1 MPSFLISLVIF
12 GFSVY
17 LFVITLRRIKQ
28 LEDGAL
34 DVRLKKE
41 MESLIVEFNAAA
53 TRNISMLEAKIEELQ
68 KLIQKANQKIIQLDE
83 KIDRAQRPIV
93 VEKIVE
99 KKPEKVSSQEV
110 GSSPQAKTL
119 AGEHIS
125 PTKEKK
131 DVSLSREEQL
141 KKWLRE
147 GKTREELLAMG
158 FFENE
163 INLVEFLYKN
173 EIKS

>member
-1 MPSFLISLVIF
+1 MSSFLISLVIF

-17 LFVITLRRIKQ
+17 LFVITMKRIKQ

-34 DVRLKKE
+34 DARLKKE

-53 TRNISMLEAKIEELQ
+53 TRNISLLEEKIEELQ
-68 KLIQKANQKIIQLDE
+68 KLIQKANQKIVQLDE
-83 KIDRAQRPIV
+83 KIERAQKPIV
-93 VEKIVE
+93 IEKIVE
-99 KKPEKVSSQEV
+99 KPSSFAQEERVLSKPSSALSQESTVEKKKVSS
-110 GSSPQAKTL
+110 
-119 AGEHIS
+119 
-125 PTKEKK
+125 
-131 DVSLSREEQL
+131 LSRQEQL
-141 KKWLRE
+141 KYWIRE

-163 INLVEFLYKN
+163 INLVEFLYRN

>member
-17 LFVITLRRIKQ
+17 LFVVTLRRVKR
-28 LEDGAL
+28 LEESAL
-34 DVRLKKE
+34 DGRLKKE

-68 KLIQKANQKIIQLDE
+68 KLLQKANQKIIQLDE

-99 KKPEKVSSQEV
+99 KKPEKVSSEKIV
-110 GSSPQAKTL
+110 SPGSKILDKEQ
-119 AGEHIS
+119 IS
-125 PTKEKK
+125 PGREEKEAP
-131 DVSLSREEQL
+131 LSRQEEL

>member
-1 MPSFLISLVIF
+1 MSSFLISLVIF
-12 GFSVY
+12 GFAVY
-17 LFVITLRRIKQ
+17 LFVVTLRRVKR
-28 LEDGAL
+28 LEESAL
-34 DVRLKKE
+34 DARLKKE

-68 KLIQKANQKIIQLDE
+68 KLLQKANHKIIQLDE
-83 KIDRAQRPIV
+83 KIERAQRPIV

-99 KKPEKVSSQEV
+99 KKPERASSEEAISQKSKVFGEEQISS
-110 GSSPQAKTL
+110 
-119 AGEHIS
+119 IN
-125 PTKEKK
+125 EKK
-131 DVSLSREEQL
+131 QAPLSREEEL